1 MSKIARSLY
10 TPLSVATG
18 VGGGLLAGAIF
29 GQVWKRVGDNDPE
42 PPDPKDLTQST
53 KTVITAA
60 AIQGL
65 IVGIVRAALQRAG
78 ARGYRAV
85 THEMPPS

>member
-1 MSKIARSLY
+1 MSKVARSLY

-29 GQVWKRVGDNDPE
+29 GQVWKRVGDNDAE
-42 PPDPKDLTQST
+42 PPDAKDLTQSA
-53 KTVITAA
+53 KTVFVAA

-65 IVGIVRAALQRAG
+65 IVGLVRAALQRAS

-85 THEMPPS
+85 THELPPA

>member
-29 GQVWKRVGDNDPE
+29 GQVWKRIGDNDPE

-53 KTVITAA
+53 KTVIVAA
-60 AIQGL
+60 AVQGL
-65 IVGIVRAALQRAG
+65 IVGLVRALVQRAG
-78 ARGYRAV
+78 ARGYHAM
-85 THEMPPS
+85 THELPPA

>member
-18 VGGGLLAGAIF
+18 VGGGLLAGTIF
-29 GQVWKRVGDNDPE
+29 GQIWKRIGDNDAE

-53 KTVITAA
+53 KTVILAA
-60 AIQGL
+60 ALQGL
-65 IVGIVRAALQRAG
+65 IMGLVRAGLQRAS
-78 ARGYRAV
+78 AHGYQAM
-85 THEMPPS
+85 TNELPPA

>member
-1 MSKIARSLY
+1 MSKLSRQLY
-10 TPLSVATG
+10 TPMSVAMG

-29 GQVWKRVGDNDPE
+29 GQIWKRVGENDAE

-53 KTVITAA
+53 KTVMIAA

-65 IVGIVRAALQRAG
+65 IVGIVRASLQRAG
-78 ARGYRAV
+78 AHGYQAV
-85 THEMPPS
+85 AHEPPPM

>member
-18 VGGGLLAGAIF
+18 VGGGLLAGALF
-29 GQVWKRVGDNDPE
+29 GQIWKRIGDNDPE
-42 PPDPKDLTQST
+42 PPDPKDLSQSMAV
-53 KTVITAA
+53 VITAA

-65 IVGIVRAALQRAG
+65 IVGVVRASLQRAG
-78 ARGYRAV
+78 ARGYLAV
-85 THEMPPS
+85 TNEPPPA

>member
-29 GQVWKRVGDNDPE
+29 GQVWKRVGANDPE
-42 PPDPKDLTQST
+42 PPDAKDLTQSA
-53 KTVITAA
+53 KTVFVAA

-78 ARGYRAV
+78 ARGYHAM
-85 THEMPPS
+85 THELPPA

>member
-29 GQVWKRVGDNDPE
+29 GQVWKRVGENDAE
-42 PPDPKDLTQST
+42 PPDPKDLSQSIT
-53 KTVITAA
+53 TVITAA
-60 AIQGL
+60 AVQGL
-65 IVGIVRAALQRAG
+65 IVGIVRAVLQRAG
-78 ARGYRAV
+78 AHGYQAV
-85 THEMPPS
+85 AHEPPPA

>member
-1 MSKIARSLY
+1 MSRLARSLY

-29 GQVWKRVGDNDPE
+29 GQIWKRIGENDAE
-42 PPDPKDLTQST
+42 PPDPKDLSHST
-53 KTVITAA
+53 ATVMTAA

-65 IVGIVRAALQRAG
+65 IVGIVRATVQRAG
-78 ARGYRAV
+78 AHGYRAV
-85 THEMPPS
+85 THETPPA

>member
-1 MSKIARSLY
+1 MSKVARSLY

-29 GQVWKRVGDNDPE
+29 GQIWQRIGDNDAE
-42 PPDPKDLTQST
+42 PPDAKDLTQST
-53 KTVITAA
+53 KTVFVAA

-65 IVGIVRAALQRAG
+65 IVGLVRAALQRAG

-85 THEMPPS
+85 THELPPA